1 MLWCKEQCEEPCQES
16 LASLFQKMVGFVGFF
31 LLFFLHFFFSREGW
45 NGLTPLLLLVKVSR
59 LLLCIFILLNMTLL
73 IFTKVFILIWTI
85 ASDSM
90 LIMEKCCM
98 NKVNIFFTL
107 AKGLCFSSVQ
117 RTLSNTV
124 HPPMQMHFY
133 LTVPPSPVHNR
144 LHPLI
149 LIYLG
154 CRDEGKE
161 EAVSSSLWLSDGL
174 RGVILSTLTG
184 LDVKGMIHFELAS
197 PWDKAEKEQEL

>member
-1 MLWCKEQCEEPCQES
+1 
-16 LASLFQKMVGFVGFF
+16 
-31 LLFFLHFFFSREGW
+31 
-45 NGLTPLLLLVKVSR
+45 
-59 LLLCIFILLNMTLL
+59 
-73 IFTKVFILIWTI
+73 
-85 ASDSM
+85 
-90 LIMEKCCM
+90 M

-197 PWDKAEKEQEL
+197 P